1 MSLTG
6 WKFESSPGQNNK
18 QTPNTGVFCLL
29 RRCDIIHLDVN
40 CLLLKFAIILLNWR
54 ENMSDA
60 AQTFSEAYDLIEQGN
75 LIAARQLLDNVR
87 AENENNPDFWWVYA
101 HAVEDAQAGRDA
113 LQRVQHLQPDYPGI
127 HNLMQQAGI
136 STARPTVQTL
146 RPPQSLPDLPK
157 TQGFDDEFSDMD
169 EDFVLDEPVQND
181 TQRNLLLGVA
191 AVVVLLVLAGLFIP
205 SLLGGDE
212 VSSTATPIAQPVT
225 TLGTLEI
232 IDTTEDA
239 TEAIDEA
246 TATEEEAVETDAA
259 TPTEEEVEPT
269 DEPTA
274 TEEEVEP
281 TSETEPT
288 EDVTEAT
295 EDIASDDAFA
305 ELAAQLTDYEV
316 PVDGVAVGETLLG
329 NTFLVTTCSPPGPI
343 ATQSILSI
351 ADTLKAET
359 LADDIEAVGFRIAN
373 CEDNTAVRIIGVSRS
388 DFDAFAAGSI
398 TAQQLQG
405 LLRPIG

>member
-1 MSLTG
+1 
-6 WKFESSPGQNNK
+6 
-18 QTPNTGVFCLL
+18 
-29 RRCDIIHLDVN
+29 
-40 CLLLKFAIILLNWR
+40 
-54 ENMSDA
+54 MSDA

-75 LIAARQLLDNVR
+75 LSAARQLLDNVR

-113 LQRVQHLQPDYPGI
+113 LQRVQQLQPDYPGI
-127 HNLMQQAGI
+127 NNLMQQAGI
-136 STARPTVQTL
+136 STPRPTVQTL

-157 TQGFDDEFSDMD
+157 TQGFDDDEFSDMD
-169 EDFVLDEPVQND
+169 EDFVLAEPAQNNMG
-181 TQRNLLLGVA
+181 RNMLLAAA
-191 AVVVLLVLAGLFIP
+191 AVAVLLILGALLIP

-212 VSSTATPIAQPVT
+212 VSSTSTPIAQPVT

-239 TEAIDEA
+239 TEAADEA
-246 TATEEEAVETDAA
+246 TATEEEAVETDEP

-274 TEEEVEP
+274 TEEEIEP
-281 TSETEPT
+281 TSEDEPT

-295 EDIASDDAFA
+295 EDAASDDTFA
-305 ELAAQLTDYEV
+305 DLAAQLADYEV

-329 NTFLVTTCSPPGPI
+329 NTLLVTTCSPPGPV

-351 ADTLKAET
+351 ADILKAET

-373 CEDNTAVRIIGVSRS
+373 CADDTAVRIIGVSRS

>member
-1 MSLTG
+1 
-6 WKFESSPGQNNK
+6 
-18 QTPNTGVFCLL
+18 
-29 RRCDIIHLDVN
+29 
-40 CLLLKFAIILLNWR
+40 
-54 ENMSDA
+54 MSDA

-75 LIAARQLLDNVR
+75 LSAARQLLDNVR

-101 HAVEDAQAGRDA
+101 HAVEDAQSGRDA
-113 LQRVQHLQPDYPGI
+113 LQRVQQLQPDYPGI
-127 HNLMQQAGI
+127 NNLVQQAGI
-136 STARPTVQTL
+136 STSRSTVQTL

-157 TQGFDDEFSDMD
+157 TQGFDHEFSDMD
-169 EDFVLDEPVQND
+169 EDFVLDEPVQNN

-191 AVVVLLVLAGLFIP
+191 AVVVLLVLAGLLIP
-205 SLLGGDE
+205 SLLGGNE
-212 VSSTATPIAQPVT
+212 ISSTSTPIAQPVT

-246 TATEEEAVETDAA
+246 TATEEEAVETDEAR
-259 TPTEEEVEPT
+259 PTEEEVEPT
-269 DEPTA
+269 DE
-274 TEEEVEP
+274 EVEP
-281 TSETEPT
+281 TSEDEPT
-288 EDVTEAT
+288 EDLTEPT

-305 ELAAQLTDYEV
+305 ELAAQLADYEV

-329 NTFLVTTCSPPGPI
+329 NTFLVTTCSPPGPV

-359 LADDIEAVGFRIAN
+359 LTDDIEAVGFRIAN
-373 CEDNTAVRIIGVSRS
+373 CADNTAVRIIGVSRS

>member
-1 MSLTG
+1 
-6 WKFESSPGQNNK
+6 
-18 QTPNTGVFCLL
+18 
-29 RRCDIIHLDVN
+29 
-40 CLLLKFAIILLNWR
+40 
-54 ENMSDA
+54 MSDA

-75 LIAARQLLDNVR
+75 LSAARQLLDNVR

-113 LQRVQHLQPDYPGI
+113 LQRVQQLQPDYPGI
-127 HNLMQQAGI
+127 NNLMQQAGI
-136 STARPTVQTL
+136 STSRPTVQTL

-169 EDFVLDEPVQND
+169 EDFVLDEPAQNNMG
-181 TQRNLLLGVA
+181 RNMLLAAA
-191 AVVVLLVLAGLFIP
+191 AVAVLLILGALLIP

-239 TEAIDEA
+239 TEA
-246 TATEEEAVETDAA
+246 VETDEA

-274 TEEEVEP
+274 TEAEIEP
-281 TSETEPT
+281 TSEDEPT

-295 EDIASDDAFA
+295 EDIVSDDAFA
-305 ELAAQLTDYEV
+305 ELAARLADYEV
-316 PVDGVAVGETLLG
+316 PVDGIEVGETLLG
-329 NTFLVTTCSPPGPI
+329 NTFLVTTCSPPGPV

-351 ADTLKAET
+351 ADTLKTET

-373 CEDNTAVRIIGVSRS
+373 CADDTAVRIIGVSRS